1 MSRVLISTLGVTDY
15 VECNYCFNE
24 VNGSKEIFN
33 SIRFIQEAVFKH
45 FCKNWSTDNGDR
57 LYILCTDEAKRKNWV
72 DNGHKSECEG
82 LRTRLQKAF
91 MENEYRGLG
100 YDAEKCFVEIQEG
113 NSEEKIWSIFETIYS
128 LIRDDDEIYFD
139 ITHGFRSLPMLVLVV
154 LQYARELKKN
164 ISIKA
169 ISYGAIEALGSVT
182 KVKEMMLQNRNAPV
196 FDLTNFVRLM
206 DWTDAAGDFVDYGQT
221 TKIGRMLMDEIK
233 PILKKTRGQDIEALS
248 SRKVSEAIRDIAEN
262 IRKNDLYQIY
272 RFSDLNKRLEEYS
285 SQTAK
290 YAKPFKPVVDKIK
303 NKIAGFDENS
313 LGNVFHAV
321 RWCVNHGMY
330 QNAYSILLE
339 GCISI
344 ALDAVGEQWKPDG
357 VNRKLIKKMRKI
369 PTAVAGKR
377 IGSIKK
383 IEGDASEFPEI
394 CEKIDNI
401 LTDETALV
409 FCNLNDYRNSYMHC
423 GTGNR
428 IPSNLLKEIY
438 GFVDKMEKWFNDLE
452 ENRVEKESIIN

>member
-1 MSRVLISTLGVTDY
+1 MIT
-15 VECNYCFNE
+15 N
-24 VNGSKEIFN
+24 
-33 SIRFIQEAVFKH
+33 FK
-45 FCKNWSTDNGDR
+45 
-57 LYILCTDEAKRKNWV
+57 
-72 DNGHKSECEG
+72 
-82 LRTRLQKAF
+82 
-91 MENEYRGLG
+91 
-100 YDAEKCFVEIQEG
+100 
-113 NSEEKIWSIFETIYS
+113 IFENNVWKKGDIVIS
-128 LIRDDDEIYFD
+128 L
-139 ITHGFRSLPMLVLVV
+139 
-154 LQYARELKKN
+154 KN
-164 ISIKA
+164 K
-169 ISYGAIEALGSVT
+169 YGAIGQKL
-182 KVKEMMLQNRNAPV
+182 KE
-196 FDLTNFVRLM
+196 
-206 DWTDAAGDFVDYGQT
+206 GE
-221 TKIGRMLMDEIK
+221 K
-233 PILKKTRGQDIEALS
+233 
-248 SRKVSEAIRDIAEN
+248 
-262 IRKNDLYQIY
+262 YQVM
-272 RFSDLNKRLEEYS
+272 K
-285 SQTAK
+285 
-290 YAKPFKPVVDKIK
+290 VDKIK